1 MNTLVTTLAGWVEPW
16 ATLYGESS
24 GLQAGVVFLHLGG
37 LLIGGGAAVAEDLAT
52 LRAIRGDPVR
62 RGERLKLLDMAHR
75 TVLLGLA
82 LTAATGVLMLGGDF
96 EALASSAV
104 FWVKMGLVALLLSN
118 GALMMRAATGA
129 RSPGAAGDRAWQRLA
144 RAAGASAFLWLLILF
159 VSVLLTQSA

>member
-1 MNTLVTTLAGWVEPW
+1 MNTLVTTLAGWLEPW
-16 ATLYGESS
+16 AALYGESAA
-24 GLQAGVVFLHLGG
+24 LQTGVVFLHLGG

-52 LRAIRGDPVR
+52 LRAARGDQAR
-62 RGERLKLLDMAHR
+62 RGERLNLLSVAHR

-96 EALASSAV
+96 EALATSTV

-118 GALMMRAATGA
+118 GALMMRTATGA
-129 RSPGAAGDRAWQRLA
+129 RSPGPAGDRAWQRMV
-144 RAAGASAFLWLLILF
+144 RAAGASAFLWLLTLF